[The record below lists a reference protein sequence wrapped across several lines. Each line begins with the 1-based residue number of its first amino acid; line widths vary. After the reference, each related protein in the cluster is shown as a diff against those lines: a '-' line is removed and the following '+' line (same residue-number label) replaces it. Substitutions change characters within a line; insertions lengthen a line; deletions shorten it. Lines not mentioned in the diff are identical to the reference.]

1 MVGPNRCQ
9 LLSDQQHPQEQ
20 DSTKIPRGVWAISSV
35 SLFMQLSNSMVY
47 SLFPIYQRDVL
58 KISMSMLGIIEGIAH
73 VTMAFSRFFSGA
85 FSDWLGKRKP
95 LTIAGYGLTM
105 FTRAAI
111 PMVRTPFEVIGVRFF
126 ERLGIGLRSAPRD
139 ALIADLTPRNIAGA
153 SYGLRHSLDRF
164 GALIGPLL
172 AIAMMLLLS
181 NNYRVIFWIAVIPA
195 IVSVIVLL
203 IFVKDAPVSPARRAQ
218 TRVRWKISDLS
229 QFGAPLWW
237 FIIVNVFMH
246 LCYFSEAFLVIR
258 ASEAGLSAAYIPLVL
273 VAQNAVIAST
283 AYPVGKFSDRIGRPS
298 IVAVGFFL
306 MVITH
311 LVLSVAT
318 TVWLA
323 LLGAA
328 LWGLV
333 RTARS
338 VTNAI
343 VSDLAPGNLRGSAF
357 GVMQMTQGMSGLTA
371 NVMAGY
377 LWQNFGPELTYRI
390 AAGVTAVSFVLFLF
404 WVRAYGHV
412 LKNKN

>member
-1 MVGPNRCQ
+1 MAEP
-9 LLSDQQHPQEQ
+9 QQQEEN
-20 DSTKIPRGVWAISSV
+20 TKIPTGVWAISSV
-35 SLFMQLSNSMVY
+35 SLFMQLSNSLVY

-73 VTMAFSRFFSGA
+73 ATMAFSRFFSGA

-95 LTIAGYGLTM
+95 LTVAGYGLTM

-139 ALIADLTPRNIAGA
+139 ALIADITPRNIAGA
-153 SYGLRHSLDRF
+153 SYGLRHSLDRC

-172 AIAMMLLLS
+172 AIALMLLLS

-203 IFVKDAPVSPARRAQ
+203 IFVKDAPMSAAKRA
-218 TRVRWKISDLS
+218 RVRWKLSDIG

-237 FIIVNVFMH
+237 FIIVNIFMH

-258 ASEAGLSAAYIPLVL
+258 ASDAGLSAAYIPLVL
-273 VAQNAVIAST
+273 AAQNVVIAST
-283 AYPVGKFSDRIGRPS
+283 AYPVGKFSDRIGRPN
-298 IVAVGFFL
+298 IVAFGFFL
-306 MVITH
+306 MIVTH

-323 LLGAA
+323 LFGAA

-343 VSDLAPGNLRGSAF
+343 VSDLAPGHLRGSAF
-357 GVMQMTQGMSGLTA
+357 GVMQMTQGISGLTA

-390 AAGVTAVSFVLFLF
+390 AAGVTAASLILFLF
-404 WVRAYGHV
+404 WVRKYGHV
-412 LKNKN
+412 IKKK